1 MDNNITNK
9 LTSSAQEALNE
20 ITEEIKNKIVEQA
33 FENARLKGTSDKEI
47 SLSDIL
53 NAKEK
58 LFNEKRRRDY
68 YEYRKK
74 RFTYLI
80 GISGLIYA
88 IIGLFI
94 YVFQNKEFNLSSD
107 IGLIIAAVGI
117 TMSIFVIFYQQ
128 LLSKRF
134 IIPSIK
140 SMTDLNLNIEGNDYD
155 IVKKWQIIEKMAREL
170 MVKNG
175 YDENKSNSFSLILN
189 FLDKEIESNEQKNR
203 LRELLKTRNL
213 ILHEDLR
220 LERSVKTS
228 LIKFSDEIIDLLDRK
243 LK

>member
-1 MDNNITNK
+1 MDNNMINK

-20 ITEEIKNKIVEQA
+20 ITEEIKNKIIEQA
-33 FENARLKGTSDKEI
+33 FEIARLKETADKEI

-58 LFNEKRRRDY
+58 LFNEKRKKDY
-68 YEYRKK
+68 YEYRRK
-74 RFTYLI
+74 RITYLL
-80 GISGLIYA
+80 GISGLVYA

-94 YVFQNKEFNLSSD
+94 YVFQNKEFNLSKD
-107 IGLIIAAVGI
+107 IGLIIAAVGMI
-117 TMSIFVIFYQQ
+117 MSFLIIIYQQ
-128 LLSKRF
+128 LLNKKY

-140 SMTDLNLNIEGNDYD
+140 SISDLNLNIENNDFD

-170 MVKNG
+170 MIKKG
-175 YDENKSNSFSLILN
+175 YDENKSNSFSLIID
-189 FLDKEIESNEQKNR
+189 FLDKELVSNEQKNQ
-203 LRELLKTRNL
+203 LRDLLKTRNL

-220 LERSVKTS
+220 LEKNIKTS
-228 LIKFSDEIIDLLDRK
+228 LIKFSDEIIDQLDRK

>member
-1 MDNNITNK
+1 
-9 LTSSAQEALNE
+9 
-20 ITEEIKNKIVEQA
+20 
-33 FENARLKGTSDKEI
+33 
-47 SLSDIL
+47 
-53 NAKEK
+53 
-58 LFNEKRRRDY
+58 
-68 YEYRKK
+68 
-74 RFTYLI
+74 
-80 GISGLIYA
+80 
-88 IIGLFI
+88 
-94 YVFQNKEFNLSSD
+94 
-107 IGLIIAAVGI
+107 
-117 TMSIFVIFYQQ
+117 
-128 LLSKRF
+128 
-134 IIPSIK
+134 
-140 SMTDLNLNIEGNDYD
+140 MTDLNLNIEGNDYD